1 MTVDKR
7 ILIPE
12 QSKEYKKQQEAVAQY
27 SYSVQLGCQLLKR
40 FKVAKDKR
48 RQFETIWQTVSNYV
62 LPYRGGFY
70 SITESGNISPYD
82 RSVAIYDD
90 TATNA
95 LLKAASAMYSYTANP
110 ATQWFHFGLQSAGVS
125 KDRNKT
131 INALLDNREVRDWLT
146 DAEEITAKYINSNS
160 QEGFHAVAQEVLA
173 YSTSALYTV
182 EDPFS
187 ENFLTIQPIS
197 IRDLYILNG
206 AAGNP
211 EEVYRVVVLTNEQVV
226 NQIGPVVGAMLS
238 QEIIE
243 GAQKDPLKERTLIH
257 CVYPRRNYDPNDITG
272 KGKPIASVWIDYS
285 SKRVLL
291 ESGFDEMPYSIARIN
306 VPAGYVY
313 GFAPAMNIRH
323 TIQSLNKLAKQKLV
337 AGDMALNPP
346 MNVPLDTYI
355 NPLSLKPAALNYH
368 ETDAQFRAEPMH
380 TIGNYQINTET
391 INDARNQVRQGLLID
406 LVEQD
411 NKDNTYQAMQEQ
423 LLQLKLMSPWQG
435 GIEKWC
441 LRPLVIRVFNI
452 LMRRGGIIPD
462 PPEILQDAMKNKK
475 VKMQI
480 DYDSPLSRAQQ
491 HFKLS
496 AIEQTM
502 AFVAPLAQLGALDSI
517 NIDRL
522 IKLYVEL
529 VGAPNKILYTEQEIN
544 KKKQEAAEA
553 QEQQMA
559 MQQQQMAMQQQQS
572 QAASARD
579 YSQALAN
586 AQGAAQAAKENGQD
600 ISQLLGGG
608 GLG

>member
-1 MTVDKR
+1 MVDKN
-7 ILIPE
+7 ILIPK
-12 QSKEYKKQQEAVAQY
+12 QPQEYEKQQELVAKY
-27 SYSVQLGCQLLKR
+27 SYSIELGNKLLKR
-40 FKVAKDKR
+40 FKVAQDKR
-48 RQFETIWQTVSNYV
+48 RQFEHIWQTVSNYV

-70 SITESGNISPYD
+70 SITESGNITPYD

-110 ATQWFHFGLQSAGVS
+110 ATQWFHFGLQAAGVTND
-125 KDRNKT
+125 KNKT
-131 INALLDNREVRDWLT
+131 VHQLLENREVRDWLSEV
-146 DAEEITAKYINSNS
+146 EEITAKYINSNA
-160 QEGFHAVAQEVLA
+160 QEGFHALAQEVLA
-173 YSTSALYTV
+173 YSASALYVV

-187 ENFLTIQPIS
+187 DQFLTIQPIS

-211 EEVYRVVVLTNEQVV
+211 EEIYRAVVLTNEQVV
-226 NQIGPVVGAMLS
+226 GQIGSAIGSMIP
-238 QEIIE
+238 QEIID
-243 GAQKDPLKERTLIH
+243 GANKDPLKERTLIH
-257 CVYPRRNYDPNDITG
+257 CVYPRKVYDPEDGSG
-272 KGKPIASVWIDYS
+272 KGKPFASVWIDYT

-337 AGDMALNPP
+337 AGDLALMPP
-346 MNVPLDTYI
+346 MNVPMDTYL

-391 INDARNQVRQGLLID
+391 INDARNQVKQGLLID
-406 LVEQD
+406 LVEQT

-452 LMRRGGIIPD
+452 LRRRGGIIPD
-462 PPEILQDAMKNKK
+462 PPEVLQQAMKDKK
-475 VKMQI
+475 VRMQI

-502 AFVAPLAQLGALDSI
+502 AFVAPLAQLGSLESI
-517 NIDRL
+517 NMDRL
-522 IKLYVEL
+522 IKLYIDL
-529 VGAPNKILYTEQEIN
+529 VGAPVKILYTEEEIEQ
-544 KKKQEAAEA
+544 KRQEAEA
-553 QEQQMA
+553 AQQQAMA
-559 MQQQQMAMQQQQS
+559 MQQQQLAMQQQQA
-572 QAASARD
+572 QASSTRD
-579 YSQALAN
+579 YSEALAN
-586 AQGAAQAAKENGQD
+586 AQGAAQSAQESGQD
-600 ISQLLGGG
+600 LTQLLGGG
-608 GLG
+608 GMI

>member
-1 MTVDKR
+1 MTVDKK
-7 ILIPE
+7 ILMPE
-12 QSKEYKKQQEAVAQY
+12 QPKEYKKQQEAVAQY
-27 SYSVQLGCQLLKR
+27 SYSIELGVQLLKR

-82 RSVAIYDD
+82 RNVAIYDD

-110 ATQWFHFGLQSAGVS
+110 ATQWFHFGLQAAGVS
-125 KDRNKT
+125 KDKNKT
-131 INALLDNREVRDWLT
+131 VHSLLENREVRDWLSE
-146 DAEEITAKYINSNS
+146 AEEITAKYINSNS
-160 QEGFHAVAQEVLA
+160 QEGFHALAQEVLA

-211 EEVYRVVVLTNEQVV
+211 EEIYRAVVLTNEQVIS
-226 NQIGPVVGAMLS
+226 QIGSVAGATIPK
-238 QEIIE
+238 EIIE

-257 CVYPRRNYDPNDITG
+257 CVYPRKNYDTKDPTG
-272 KGKPIASVWIDYS
+272 RGKPFASVWIDYT
-285 SKRVLL
+285 SKKVLL
-291 ESGFDEMPYSIARIN
+291 ESGYDEMPYSIARIN

-337 AGDMALNPP
+337 AGDLALMPP
-346 MNVPLDTYI
+346 MNVPMDTYL

-391 INDARNQVRQGLLID
+391 INDARNQVKQGLLID
-406 LVEQD
+406 LVEQN

-452 LMRRGGIIPD
+452 LMRRGGVIPE
-462 PPEILQDAMKNKK
+462 PPDILQQAMKDKK
-475 VKMQI
+475 VRMQI
-480 DYDSPLSRAQQ
+480 DYDSPLARAQQ

-502 AFVAPLAQLGALDSI
+502 AFVAPLAQLGALEAI

-522 IKLYVEL
+522 VKLYVDL
-529 VGAPNKILYTEQEIN
+529 VGAPTKILYTEEEIEQ
-544 KKKQEAAEA
+544 KRQEAEA
-553 QEQQMA
+553 AAQQQMA

-572 QAASARD
+572 EASSARD

-586 AQGAAQAAKENGQD
+586 AQGAAQSAQESGQD